1 VNKIMSG
8 PGQRAWELA
17 IRLSEQYQV
26 TLYTPNI
33 SDLTSEQFQIKS
45 FDLLNPIELRADCE
59 SADYILCQTV
69 RLYLREWAGKDTK
82 IIADLFDPIFLEA
95 LEVYKYKSLKYQS
108 EIHQALIEEIK
119 QTIINSDYFICAN
132 QRQKDLWLGFIFL
145 LGKTNPASYHDYPNL
160 ENLIT
165 IVPFGLPEKLDLRK
179 TSNTPGLPS
188 KDSGILRN
196 SSKGNLNSKASL
208 RKKFGFSDHDK
219 LVVWTGGLWNWF
231 DTEII
236 IEAFKII
243 SQTRRDIKMVFYG
256 YKLVNTDMGSEVTMS
271 ADKAYALAK
280 KYRLLDSAVF
290 YYPDWIS
297 PSEMLNHLE
306 EADIGI
312 STHYD
317 NLETRFSNRTRAL
330 YFIKARLPFITTKGD
345 IFAELVEQKQLGRV
359 VDQGDTNQLA
369 NTIIELLDSD
379 LNSIKGQFDLID
391 QELSWDQ
398 GVANLNQMLAID
410 NTKYQQFKLKPK
422 KDTKLKYLIRETL
435 RKLGLLGIVRSL
447 RIKVKERQ
455 INE

>member
-1 VNKIMSG
+1 M
-8 PGQRAWELA
+8 
-17 IRLSEQYQV
+17 
-26 TLYTPNI
+26 TL
-33 SDLTSEQFQIKS
+33 
-45 FDLLNPIELRADCE
+45 
-59 SADYILCQTV
+59 
-69 RLYLREWAGKDTK
+69 
-82 IIADLFDPIFLEA
+82 
-95 LEVYKYKSLKYQS
+95 
-108 EIHQALIEEIK
+108 
-119 QTIINSDYFICAN
+119 
-132 QRQKDLWLGFIFL
+132 
-145 LGKTNPASYHDYPNL
+145 
-160 ENLIT
+160 